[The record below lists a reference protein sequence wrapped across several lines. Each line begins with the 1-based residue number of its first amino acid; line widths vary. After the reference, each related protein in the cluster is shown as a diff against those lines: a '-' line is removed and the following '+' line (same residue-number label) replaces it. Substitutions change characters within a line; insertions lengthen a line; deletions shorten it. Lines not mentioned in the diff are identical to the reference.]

1 MRHPAACPVRAGSRM
16 EELTVK
22 RFLLKA
28 DRVIE
33 KVGDWALIV
42 SGVLILVM
50 GFLTTYGVGKRYIFH
65 DPDPYTYELSV
76 IFLIACILLCLPA
89 IQWNRRNLRVDFILS
104 HLSPRW
110 QVIVGDVFSSV
121 LALVFVSIVIWK
133 SWTIFWYSIHV
144 GETSQSAW
152 QEPLWPMKLLIPIT
166 MAWLF
171 LTLISQL
178 AHAVIHLV
186 KGTTREDTRI
196 QL

>member
-33 KVGDWALIV
+33 KVGDWALIL

-65 DPDPYTYELSV
+65 DPDPYTYELSI
-76 IFLIACILLCLPA
+76 IFLMACILLCLPA

-104 HLSPRW
+104 HFSQMAGHCRGGILHRSCTDIRFR
-110 QVIVGDVFSSV
+110 GD
-121 LALVFVSIVIWK
+121 LEELDHIPVFVPC
-133 SWTIFWYSIHV
+133 
-144 GETSQSAW
+144 G
-152 QEPLWPMKLLIPIT
+152 
-166 MAWLF
+166 
-171 LTLISQL
+171 
-178 AHAVIHLV
+178 
-186 KGTTREDTRI
+186 
-196 QL
+196 